1 MLKSRSSS
9 SRHYNNKWSEMH
21 ACNKQARFDP
31 GYSDTRTWLP
41 YWHKNDTKGDF
52 RYQDH
57 SKHLTRKGP
66 DTPQIKKETTHQD
79 REWNQIVCLQM
90 VVSRPIHRPPP
101 KRDNRIYTGSSGS
114 SESLTWSPLL
124 LNSTFLIWRSQ
135 ASRARAGVEYPLL
148 LCMSQ
153 RHVWGRERVCLEVER
168 GYIQAG
174 LQVPSDHIAVQCSYH
189 CRPAWP
195 AVDDS
200 ALSC

>member
-79 REWNQIVCLQM
+79 ESWNQIVCLQM
-90 VVSRPIHRPPP
+90 VVSRPHPIAPPP
-101 KRDNRIYTGSSGS
+101 KRDNRIYTYSRGSNHW
-114 SESLTWSPLL
+114 LHSPLL
-124 LNSTFLIWRSQ
+124 LNSTFLIWSGRFQGSCRCWTSSI
-135 ASRARAGVEYPLL
+135 ALYVPTPRLR
-148 LCMSQ
+148 
-153 RHVWGRERVCLEVER
+153 GRERVGTAWRWRER
-168 GYIQAG
+168 ASR
-174 LQVPSDHIAVQCSYH
+174 LASRPSDHIAAS
-189 CRPAWP
+189 
-195 AVDDS
+195 
-200 ALSC
+200 